1 MIVIRLLVSPVVIV
15 VLVVATVL
23 LTVAGGLVWVVTG
36 DPMTMNANYPD
47 WR

>member
-1 MIVIRLLVSPVVIV
+1 MILIRLIVSPVLIV
-15 VLVVATVL
+15 ALIVATIL
-23 LTVAGGLVWVVTG
+23 LTIAGGLVWIVTG